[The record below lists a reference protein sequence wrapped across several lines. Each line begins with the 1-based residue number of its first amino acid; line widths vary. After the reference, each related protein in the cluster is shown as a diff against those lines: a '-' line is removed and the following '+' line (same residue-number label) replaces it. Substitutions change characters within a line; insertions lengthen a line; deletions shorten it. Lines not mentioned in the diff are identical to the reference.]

1 MRAFLGMLAARQI
14 MVVLELARHR
24 EEARCAEAVPRWT
37 RPTWRLR
44 ARDER
49 PPGSHV
55 FEDDLFSFPPLV
67 VLGAAPVS
75 RTRRQRSLAMRP
87 LSGPSARP
95 DRRSQCAWSTCER
108 CFRAP
113 MLSGLVSR
121 TGLAPFAAPCC
132 RFARCSTRW
141 LTRWRDVRKDRA
153 GAADNARRTARA
165 LRWSSGRCGASRQVL
180 SLSLKMYEIGR

>member
-67 VLGAAPVS
+67 VLGAASVLASEGLTSVQIEHEGRWKSDAWRRYLEPALEDAATITATLTK
-75 RTRRQRSLAMRP
+75 TRA
-87 LSGPSARP
+87 
-95 DRRSQCAWSTCER
+95 
-108 CFRAP
+108 F
-113 MLSGLVSR
+113 
-121 TGLAPFAAPCC
+121 LAP
-132 RFARCSTRW
+132 
-141 LTRWRDVRKDRA
+141 
-153 GAADNARRTARA
+153 G
-165 LRWSSGRCGASRQVL
+165 
-180 SLSLKMYEIGR
+180 